1 MRAFGILV
9 FLFLMLLVQA
19 ATSTAD
25 ILQMSSMDE
34 LRAVMRDASATRA
47 LRYTAMVRMEALGQQ
62 NPAYF
67 EEMGEAYRDNVFTL
81 QGYQLEPESERLR
94 KMKLCFLAAAPGS
107 VHANRELADQ
117 FISENRPLEA
127 SLYLLQAMKLGDA
140 DAKGALRV
148 VLSKPYT
155 GEPERIGFTSCGDE
169 MFRKYAETMCG
180 IQKYDKDYEDDFT
193 LVRNDLTSYFN
204 AIRQA
209 ATQVNPLESVQ
220 AADAAAR
227 DAFRQL
233 AARYY
238 PTPPDLRKLWN
249 IAKKLSLLALVG
261 VILALIPSTHMH
273 LFENGVDIIV
283 TLVVSI
289 VFAYFLIWQDQSNP
303 MSLTT
308 RIIGMVVC
316 ALLLVPYSLKANGG
330 KIWTLIVVIPGK
342 IVLSVLTL
350 YCAFVAI
357 AYLFAA
363 LKSKENR
370 GINLFSA
377 SLYGILT
384 FGFSKIIQWTTKEKY
399 E

>member
-1 MRAFGILV
+1 MRAFGILIL
-9 FLFLMLLVQA
+9 LFLMSLMQA

-25 ILQMSSMDE
+25 ILQMSSVDE
-34 LRAVMRDASATRA
+34 LRAVMHDTSATRA
-47 LRYTAMVRMEALGQQ
+47 QRYTAVARMEVLGRQ
-62 NPAYF
+62 NTVYF

-81 QGYQLEPESERLR
+81 QGYQIEPESERIR

-117 FISENRPLEA
+117 FLSENRPLEA

-140 DAKGALRV
+140 DAKGALRA

-155 GEPERIGFTSCGDE
+155 GEAEKIDFTSCGDE

-180 IQKYDKDYEDDFT
+180 IQKYDKDYEKDFT
-193 LVRNDLTSYFN
+193 IVRNDLDTYFDT
-204 AIRQA
+204 IRQA
-209 ATQVNPLESVQ
+209 ATQVNPLEKVQ

-233 AARYY
+233 GARYY
-238 PTPPDLRKLWN
+238 PAPPDLRKLWN
-249 IAKKLSLLALVG
+249 ITQKISLLALLG

-283 TLVVSI
+283 TLIVSI

-308 RIIGMVVC
+308 RVIGMVVC

-342 IVLSVLTL
+342 IVISTLTL
-350 YCAFVAI
+350 FCAFIAMGYLYAAI
-357 AYLFAA
+357 
-363 LKSKENR
+363 KSKEGR
-370 GINLFSA
+370 GKNIFHG
-377 SLYGILT
+377 SLYVLLT
-384 FGFSKIIQWTTKEKY
+384 FGLSKIIQQTTKEKY